1 MILYLN
7 RASHGGQGTRKLNE
21 RAITRC
27 LDKSPFVAGE
37 ARLDQFSLEPLEL
50 GVGGLLVA
58 LHKRGITNHISGQD
72 CRQSPLNPLLGHSAL
87 RTARLTTPVGQGEA

>member
-1 MILYLN
+1 MILYLD
-7 RASHGGQGTRKLNE
+7 RASHGGQGTCELGE

-50 GVGGLLVA
+50 GVGGFFGA
-58 LHKRGITNHISGQD
+58 LHN
-72 CRQSPLNPLLGHSAL
+72 A
-87 RTARLTTPVGQGEA
+87 E